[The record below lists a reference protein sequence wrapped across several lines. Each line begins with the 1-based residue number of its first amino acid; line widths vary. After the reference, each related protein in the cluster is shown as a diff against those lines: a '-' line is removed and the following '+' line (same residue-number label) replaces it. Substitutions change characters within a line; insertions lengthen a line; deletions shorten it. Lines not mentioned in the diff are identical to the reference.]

1 MKKIP
6 ELQTALPASI
16 VVSAVANARCLF
28 QLDDKRVF
36 AAGVFVAGK
45 AGRANVAQP
54 DLTATIISA

>member
-28 QLDDKRVF
+28 QLDDKRIPGRNF
-36 AAGVFVAGK
+36 RREQSDGVTA
-45 AGRANVAQP
+45 AQP
-54 DLTATIISA
+54 DFTAMIISA